1 MQHKKIQEAAPL
13 LFSLYD
19 TIDRIQKYMA
29 GEYHTPQTQSVH
41 QGNNFSFNVDLP
53 IDNQTGPRNFI
64 DKTSFGQEHNLSIS
78 GGGEKVKYYLSGAF
92 LSQNG
97 QMNYSDENK
106 KRYNNQWKGNGTKSP
121 NASLEFNARLYVQI

>member
-1 MQHKKIQEAAPL
+1 MIIK
-13 LFSLYD
+13 
-19 TIDRIQKYMA
+19 TW
-29 GEYHTPQTQSVH
+29 
-41 QGNNFSFNVDLP
+41 
-53 IDNQTGPRNFI
+53 PRNFI

-106 KRYNNQWKGNGTKSP
+106 KNVITSVER
-121 NASLEFNARLYVQI
+121 